1 MYRRNLKAIIVAF
14 VLVSGFGIGTAAH
27 VSAADTMSPQG
38 AAQSKSVNQNV
49 ATGTKVVTGT
59 VTDPSGETLIGLT
72 VKVSGTNVAVA
83 TDLDGNYSIKVPAG
97 SNELEFSYI
106 GYQTIKQRYQTGEQD
121 RCSYAGQF
129 RGARRSRCNRH
140 GYHP

>member
-59 VTDPSGETLIGLT
+59 VTDPSGETLIGPHG
-72 VKVSGTNVAVA
+72 KS
-83 TDLDGNYSIKVPAG
+83 
-97 SNELEFSYI
+97 F
-106 GYQTIKQRYQTGEQD
+106 RYKCGRSD
-121 RCSYAGQF
+121 
-129 RGARRSRCNRH
+129 RSRW
-140 GYHP
+140 

>member
-1 MYRRNLKAIIVAF
+1 MYRKNLKAIIVAF

-59 VTDPSGETLIGLT
+59 VYRSVGRD
-72 VKVSGTNVAVA
+72 
-83 TDLDGNYSIKVPAG
+83 
-97 SNELEFSYI
+97 SYRPH
-106 GYQTIKQRYQTGEQD
+106 GKSFRYKCGRSD
-121 RCSYAGQF
+121 
-129 RGARRSRCNRH
+129 RSRW
-140 GYHP
+140 

>member
-59 VTDPSGETLIGLT
+59 VTDPSGETLIGS
-72 VKVSGTNVAVA
+72 V
-83 TDLDGNYSIKVPAG
+83 TDGKS
-97 SNELEFSYI
+97 F
-106 GYQTIKQRYQTGEQD
+106 RYKCGRSD
-121 RCSYAGQF
+121 
-129 RGARRSRCNRH
+129 RSRW
-140 GYHP
+140 

>member
-49 ATGTKVVTGT
+49 ATGTKVVQL
-59 VTDPSGETLIGLT
+59 PI
-72 VKVSGTNVAVA
+72 
-83 TDLDGNYSIKVPAG
+83 
-97 SNELEFSYI
+97 
-106 GYQTIKQRYQTGEQD
+106 
-121 RCSYAGQF
+121 
-129 RGARRSRCNRH
+129 RRERLLSASR
-140 GYHP
+140 